1 MKHERAREQMRQPWQ
16 NSYGFIYS
24 SFMCLDSWTQKC
36 CFWASMEEEN
46 TNCIYGMNL
55 NEIAKLQSIVLFTM
69 EYLVSFGPLE
79 YLQSS

>member
-1 MKHERAREQMRQPWQ
+1 
-16 NSYGFIYS
+16 
-24 SFMCLDSWTQKC
+24 
-36 CFWASMEEEN
+36 MEDEN